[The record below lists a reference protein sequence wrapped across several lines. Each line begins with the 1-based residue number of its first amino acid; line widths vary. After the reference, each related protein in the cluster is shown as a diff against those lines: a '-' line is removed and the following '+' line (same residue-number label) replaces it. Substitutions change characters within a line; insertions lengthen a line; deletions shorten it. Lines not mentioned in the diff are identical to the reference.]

1 MRIRRFIHLLL
12 FFLAIA
18 LFWQV
23 VETWS
28 RPHPVPASPDAARP
42 PEEAGAPRFAPTPA
56 PAVVKQL
63 AQVIADKDLFSP
75 SRSRAVA
82 EPPPEAAPVPP
93 PVHLKLVGIILFP
106 GQEEAF
112 FSDSSQG
119 GKVVRLRKG
128 DTLGPYRLV
137 QIAPLQ
143 ATLTLGQDGEEVS
156 LPLVVIDSS
165 AAAKAPR
172 LIPPLAQAAS
182 QTARVQQARAV
193 AATADGGALT
203 DETQAI
209 RQNIQQLQRRLR
221 QIRRQA
227 ARQKAGNQENEP
239 QDEPPAA
246 EEEEAGEEE
255 SEG

>member
-1 MRIRRFIHLLL
+1 
-12 FFLAIA
+12 A
-18 LFWQV
+18 
-23 VETWS
+23 
-28 RPHPVPASPDAARP
+28 
-42 PEEAGAPRFAPTPA
+42 
-56 PAVVKQL
+56 
-63 AQVIADKDLFSP
+63 
-75 SRSRAVA
+75 
-82 EPPPEAAPVPP
+82 
-93 PVHLKLVGIILFP
+93 HLKLVGIILFP

-128 DTLGPYRLV
+128 ETLGSYRLV

-172 LIPPLAQAAS
+172 LIPPVAQAAS
-182 QTARVQQARAV
+182 QTARVRQARAA
-193 AATADGGALT
+193 AATADGGDLT

-227 ARQKAGNQENEP
+227 ARQEAGNQENEP
-239 QDEPPAA
+239 QDEPPPA
-246 EEEEAGEEE
+246 EEEEAGGEE